1 VIVLA
6 YVSKSLQ
13 VVPEKGLAMPNYIVL
28 YNAPVSAAD
37 QMENNDPD
45 MAAAAMQAWNDWSAK
60 VGDGMVDLGTPLGNA
75 RSVGTGGATE
85 ADTEVAGYSILQAP
99 DIDAAVALVEGHP
112 HLQMPGASIEVH
124 ETLEIP
130 GM

>member
-1 VIVLA
+1 V
-6 YVSKSLQ
+6 
-13 VVPEKGLAMPNYIVL
+13 
-28 YNAPVSAAD
+28 
-37 QMENNDPD
+37 
-45 MAAAAMQAWNDWSAK
+45 
-60 VGDGMVDLGTPLGNA
+60 
-75 RSVGTGGATE
+75 

>member
-1 VIVLA
+1 
-6 YVSKSLQ
+6 
-13 VVPEKGLAMPNYIVL
+13 MPNYIVL

-60 VGDGMVDLGTPLGNA
+60 VGGGMVDLGTPLGNA
-75 RSVGTGGATE
+75 RTVGSAGASV